1 MLCSSITI
9 NNNKG
14 LPCLKKQV
22 IDNWWPNR
30 NTEQFFVTNKFIHV
44 HVACTKPPI
53 TCNGMSTAS
62 RLQALHKRLGITL
75 SDLSTE
81 ARNAL
86 EDMVDLAIALD
97 LKDCSFTRLE
107 DRSC

>member
-1 MLCSSITI
+1 MITSIAAQEYY
-9 NNNKG
+9 N
-14 LPCLKKQV
+14 
-22 IDNWWPNR
+22 
-30 NTEQFFVTNKFIHV
+30 FYVTNKFPYVQATHYIY
-44 HVACTKPPI
+44 
-53 TCNGMSTAS
+53 NGMSTAN

-97 LKDCSFTRLE
+97 LKDCSFTRSENKILF
-107 DRSC
+107 SSSHSVTNYHLVFY